1 MYNLFVKFGGDKMNN
16 LEYYINN
23 FLNDTLIFKSYDT
36 YIFYKSHLKTSLSYF
51 QEKEINYIT
60 LCEYVLFLK
69 QKKLSNATINKK
81 ILSLKVCLKFNKVNN
96 QDLYTFKKLKE
107 EKKTFKCLDKKQV
120 FAYVDY
126 IESSKMSLQNK
137 LILSLFLDSG
147 CRLSELINIKTSN
160 INLNLNYILLEKTKT
175 SSERCILF
183 TEETKQKYLIP
194 YLDTNNKEYLFN
206 IKKSA
211 IRSLFERTK
220 KQLHFAKMHPHM
232 LRHTYATILINN
244 NCDLEF
250 IRLTLGHSNLTTTQR
265 YLHYNLDKM
274 CSTYKT
280 QYHL

>member
-1 MYNLFVKFGGDKMNN
+1 M
-16 LEYYINN
+16 
-23 FLNDTLIFKSYDT
+23 
-36 YIFYKSHLKTSLSYF
+36 
-51 QEKEINYIT
+51 
-60 LCEYVLFLK
+60 
-69 QKKLSNATINKK
+69 
-81 ILSLKVCLKFNKVNN
+81 
-96 QDLYTFKKLKE
+96 
-107 EKKTFKCLDKKQV
+107 
-120 FAYVDY
+120 
-126 IESSKMSLQNK
+126 
-137 LILSLFLDSG
+137 
-147 CRLSELINIKTSN
+147 
-160 INLNLNYILLEKTKT
+160 LEKTKT

-194 YLDTNNKEYLFN
+194 YLKTNNKEYLFN

-220 KQLHFAKMHPHM
+220 KQLHFTKMHPHM

-250 IRLTLGHSNLTTTQR
+250 IRLTLGHSNLLTTQR